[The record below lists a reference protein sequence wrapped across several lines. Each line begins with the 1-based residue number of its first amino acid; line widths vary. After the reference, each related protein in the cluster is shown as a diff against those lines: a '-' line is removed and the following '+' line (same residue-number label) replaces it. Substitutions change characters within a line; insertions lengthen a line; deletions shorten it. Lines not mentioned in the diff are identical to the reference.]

1 MDQQTAIDFIRDQ
14 HIHKLEKK
22 KRFYMLRNMMTGL
35 GVQDLS
41 KLMLNSVLNDTIEM
55 VADFDELENKLKD
68 SWQNK

>member
-1 MDQQTAIDFIRDQ
+1 
-14 HIHKLEKK
+14 
-22 KRFYMLRNMMTGL
+22 MTGL